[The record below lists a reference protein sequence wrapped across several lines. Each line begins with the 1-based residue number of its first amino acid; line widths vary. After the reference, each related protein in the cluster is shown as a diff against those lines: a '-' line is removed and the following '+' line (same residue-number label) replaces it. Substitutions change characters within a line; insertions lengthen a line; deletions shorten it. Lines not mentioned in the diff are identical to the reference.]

1 MQTIAIYPMT
11 ICRPDGFAC
20 MMDNGF
26 VERSAPHCRLMPVVL
41 CTAVLRIFAPD
52 VACTGM
58 PWIHSAAHIC
68 NTHIIAH
75 AKYCKTI
82 RHRYETVPLQQST
95 HTANCCIS
103 R

>member
-52 VACTGM
+52 VACIGM
-58 PWIHSAAHIC
+58 PWIHPAAHI
-68 NTHIIAH
+68 
-75 AKYCKTI
+75 
-82 RHRYETVPLQQST
+82 LQHPYHSACQILQDYPTSL
-95 HTANCCIS
+95 
-103 R
+103 